1 MEVVR
6 ALLRFLSYLFHGLF
20 SLGLLI
26 LAGLGLAAGA
36 QSLHLTMVP
45 WTGTTLLWVLLGA
58 ALIGF
63 LTMTLALR
71 GSAGWLFFLWTF
83 VVFVG
88 LMKFYFLSSYRFSP
102 GEAGRALE
110 LVAGSLVALLGGWF
124 VMTRRPAR

>member
-1 MEVVR
+1 
-6 ALLRFLSYLFHGLF
+6 
-20 SLGLLI
+20 
-26 LAGLGLAAGA
+26 
-36 QSLHLTMVP
+36 
-45 WTGTTLLWVLLGA
+45 
-58 ALIGF
+58 
-63 LTMTLALR
+63 MTLALR